1 MIAMTTDPIDVA
13 AVLAAVQSDD
23 CGAVDL
29 FLGMV
34 RNHNRGKAV
43 VALAYEA
50 YPEMA
55 ERTMTA
61 IVAEARRRWDIR
73 RAAVVH
79 RYGDLAIGDV
89 AVAVA
94 VASPHRQDAFAAT
107 RFIIDRLK
115 AEVPIWKKERGA
127 DGEVWLENH
136 A

>member
-29 FLGMV
+29 FLGTV